1 MARREKT
8 APKDG
13 PLVVETFKENGWW
26 ISRTDSGPILQLSD
40 FAWQEKGIWC
50 GLSHSAGIV
59 AKVADFGADEKGLC
73 KIFMKG
79 FQKGSPSSY
88 VLRSQNMMNSPEV
101 LDSLK
106 FTGLPKIRKW
116 WDALSSEYQ
125 ELHEGIVHK
134 VFLLLP
140 AEIDRMRIYIYHSMR
155 GLKF

>member
-1 MARREKT
+1 MARRGGR

-26 ISRTDSGPILQLSD
+26 ISRTDSGPILRLSD

-59 AKVADFGADEKGLC
+59 AKVADFGADEQGLC
-73 KIFMKG
+73 EIFMKG

-88 VLRSQNMMNSPEV
+88 VLRSRNMMNSPEV

-116 WDALSSEYQ
+116 WDALSSEHQ
-125 ELHEGIVHK
+125 ELREGIVRK
-134 VFLLLP
+134 VSLLLP
-140 AEIDRMRIYIYHSMR
+140 AEIDRMRYICHSMR